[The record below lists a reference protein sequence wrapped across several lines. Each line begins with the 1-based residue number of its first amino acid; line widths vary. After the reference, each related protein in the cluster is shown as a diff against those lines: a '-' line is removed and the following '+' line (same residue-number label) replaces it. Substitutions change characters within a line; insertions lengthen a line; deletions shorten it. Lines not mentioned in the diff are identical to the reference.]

1 LFAPAWLHDL
11 VHRIAGLDY
20 PHDHWWLDLMA
31 ALVFVVAPTWTVWLL
46 MRFGLRTLRL
56 LRRGAWRAFS
66 LRAGAS
72 PQPIAVAHGAHGK
85 GLERYVLEATC
96 RFQFRLIFL
105 SLLTLPAAWFLLEIP
120 KHIINHALTDANG
133 DGYAQM
139 TILGS
144 RVGRLDLLLLLCCG
158 YLGVLTVSFLLK
170 LQVNRARGRVNERL
184 VRRLRL
190 AVLKRA
196 QGELTPSGRATLSTV
211 AMHEVEPVGYF
222 GSALVAVPVVQGGAL
237 ATSILF
243 LFLQNA
249 ALALAA
255 LIMLPVQ
262 VVLLPRLQ
270 RRLNAKV
277 RERVHATRALGG
289 SLTAADHISTSPEPS
304 TFKGD
309 RVSSALRKRMRQV
322 EVLERVRIEINDLKG
337 LLKGLYNFTS
347 NLTPFFFFSIGGY
360 LVVQGRLSLGALVA
374 ALAAYKEIAPALR
387 ELFDFAQSWSDA
399 RSRFSEVIHVIRPF
413 GNTSYTEGEPSASLL
428 LSRGKL
434 HSPARTA

>member
-1 LFAPAWLHDL
+1 M
-11 VHRIAGLDY
+11 V
-20 PHDHWWLDLMA
+20 

-56 LRRGAWRAFS
+56 QRRGAWRAFS

-133 DGYAQM
+133 DGYAEM
-139 TILGS
+139 TILGF
-144 RVGRLDLLLLLCCG
+144 RVGRLDLLLFLCCG

-222 GSALVAVPVVQGGAL
+222 GSALVAVPVVQGGAM
-237 ATSILF
+237 ATSIVF

-277 RERVHATRALGG
+277 RERVHATRALGR
-289 SLTAADHISTSPEPS
+289 SLTAADYVSTSPEPS

-309 RVSSALRKRMRQV
+309 RVSSDLKKRMRQV
-322 EVLERVRIEINDLKG
+322 EVLEQVRIEINDLKG

-347 NLTPFFFFSIGGY
+347 NLTPLFFF
-360 LVVQGRLSLGALVA
+360 RLA
-374 ALAAYKEIAPALR
+374 
-387 ELFDFAQSWSDA
+387 
-399 RSRFSEVIHVIRPF
+399 VI
-413 GNTSYTEGEPSASLL
+413 
-428 LSRGKL
+428 
-434 HSPARTA
+434 

>member
-1 LFAPAWLHDL
+1 
-11 VHRIAGLDY
+11 VHQIAGLDY
-20 PHDHWWLDLMA
+20 PHDHWWMDLMA

-46 MRFGLRTLRL
+46 VRFGLRALGLQLHGERPTSTMRV
-56 LRRGAWRAFS
+56 GAPPEPSA
-66 LRAGAS
+66 
-72 PQPIAVAHGAHGK
+72 AVVTVAAHGAHGQ
-85 GLERYVLEATC
+85 GLERYVLKATC
-96 RFQFRLIFL
+96 RFQVRLILL

-120 KHIINHALTDANG
+120 KHIINHALTDTNG
-133 DGYAQM
+133 DGYPEM
-139 TILGS
+139 TILGL
-144 RVGRLDLLLLLCCG
+144 RVGRLDLLLFLCGG
-158 YLGVLTVSFLLK
+158 YLAVLTASFLLK
-170 LQVNRARGRVNERL
+170 LQLNRARGRVNERL

-196 QGELTPSGRATLSTV
+196 QRELSPGRRATLSAV

-222 GSALVAVPVVQGGAL
+222 GSALVAVPLVQGGTL
-237 ATSILF
+237 ATSIVF

-262 VVLLPRLQ
+262 VAILPRLQ

-289 SLTAADHISTSPEPS
+289 SLTATSH
-304 TFKGD
+304 
-309 RVSSALRKRMRQV
+309 VSASLEAPILHGEQASLALSKQMRQIEIL
-322 EVLERVRIEINDLKG
+322 EVVRNEINDLKG

-360 LVVQGRLSLGALVA
+360 LVVQERLTLGALVA

-387 ELFDFAQSWSDA
+387 ELFDFVQSWSDA
-399 RSRFSEVIHVIRPF
+399 RSRF
-413 GNTSYTEGEPSASLL
+413 GEINHA
-428 LSRGKL
+428 LSRAEPALDTDSKL
-434 HSPARTA
+434 QAPLVTSQYKLNHSITAA